1 MESANGHSEQLLL
14 PIVAS
19 GNVLAFLKRLNH
31 QQAKFFLP
39 DRHFY
44 MVQFHVRG
52 VM

>member
-1 MESANGHSEQLLL
+1 MESANDHSEQLLL
-14 PIVAS
+14 SMVAS
-19 GNVLAFLKRLNH
+19 GNALAALKRLHH

-39 DRHFY
+39 GRHFY